1 MKLTPWKH
9 RHDVT
14 NFRSE
19 IDDLVNRF
27 FHEPMATHLPEAF
40 TRPNFPPLNVAESE
54 KAWTVTVELPG
65 VEEKDIQ
72 VQVMGNQ
79 LTIKGERK
87 WEEEKKSKE
96 FHRVESQFGSF
107 ERMVTLPTNLRLDPD
122 SVQATCRRGMLEI
135 VIPKVEP
142 TPAAKI
148 PVRPA

>member
-9 RHDVT
+9 RNELT
-14 NFRSE
+14 SFRSE
-19 IDDLVNRF
+19 MDDLFSRF
-27 FHEPMATHLPEAF
+27 FSEPVATHLPEAF
-40 TRPNFPPLNVAESE
+40 TRPSLPPVNIAESE
-54 KAWTVTVELPG
+54 KAYTVTVELPG
-65 VEEKDIQ
+65 VDEKDIQ
-72 VQVMGNQ
+72 VQLMGNQ

-96 FHRVESQFGSF
+96 FHRVETQFGSF

-122 SVQATCRRGMLEI
+122 AVKATCRRGMLEI
-135 VIPKVEP
+135 LIPKVEP